1 MNYAGYI
8 RNFLGIR
15 YEILDSE
22 EQIEEIR
29 KSEEFQKMPIWPSVG
44 CTELIGD
51 VIVVKL
57 GKEN

>member
-1 MNYAGYI
+1 MKKVH
-8 RNFLGIR
+8 FVTK
-15 YEILDSE
+15 